1 MGQGLWFPPVLRIIA
16 WRRDGAAKVK
26 ETQKPL
32 YAVVLLQILR
42 SCADCRKIKRHGAA
56 GHNSPL

>member
-1 MGQGLWFPPVLRIIA
+1 
-16 WRRDGAAKVK
+16 
-26 ETQKPL
+26 
-32 YAVVLLQILR
+32 VVLLQILR